1 MSHTLMSLDA
11 EWRRLTRTSR
21 ARRALKQWSIAHPA
35 LRGLTDLDELLEQR
49 RDDQAAP
56 AVLRALAV
64 LAAGDDLAARP
75 CSGRCCPAWSAWP
88 GSPATTTPPRSRRW
102 CRWAGNASAPTRPGA
117 GVRWR
122 PTCCSKCASATRAY
136 RRIDAPRSLDTEEIA
151 AVAGLSLVGAIVA
164 LGLPGGPVTEASPPA
179 QSSPSRPRQSSPS
192 ACPVARW
199 QKPSPLART
208 WSGVAPIPPPRRERS
223 VEALLT
229 WRGLRPAI
237 RRPRGDGSAGRPQ
250 ATMGM
255 ACMAANRACP
265 WACASPPASTSVR
278 ACW

>member
-11 EWRRLTRTSR
+11 EWRRLARTGR
-21 ARRALKQWSIAHPA
+21 ARQALKQWSIAHPT
-35 LRGLTDLDELLEQR
+35 LRGLADLDGLLERR
-49 RDDQAAP
+49 RDDQSGPRHPPGPGRARRRRRSGRPDPAP
-56 AVLRALAV
+56 GA
-64 LAAGDDLAARP
+64 AARP
-75 CSGRCCPAWSAWP
+75 GPPGRIA
-88 GSPATTTPPRSRRW
+88 GYDDPPRSRRW

-122 PTCCSKCASATRAY
+122 PTCCSKCASATTPIVESTHPDRLTPRGRCG
-136 RRIDAPRSLDTEEIA
+136 RRPVAGRCDRRPWPARRPSDRSLPA
-151 AVAGLSLVGAIVA
+151 GAVLAVEAEAVVA
-164 LGLPGGPVTEASPPA
+164 LGLPGRQVAGAVPVRREPGRESLR
-179 QSSPSRPRQSSPS
+179 SR
-192 ACPVARW
+192 
-199 QKPSPLART
+199 
-208 WSGVAPIPPPRRERS
+208 PRRERS